1 MLGRAQIVAS
11 CEACHTVAELQD
23 VDDGDGLPP
32 YRVCPAC
39 APRLTEHVLRPLEWF
54 RLAALHGW
62 SRYHLHDDFYD
73 QLGRSNDPVD
83 DAELHPFPTLA
94 DCAASLPLA
103 VDMAYALWHLPP
115 ALVPLFAAQPAATLE
130 LLERTTAERP
140 HPDIRASAYQI
151 AAVALGPVAEEWIR
165 RECSGEDDALLF
177 VLAQAAAACLP
188 REEALEYVRRA
199 LAAPGTN
206 VAEQIGCLAWFHEAA
221 ALNLIEQYATSPI
234 SETWGRTAAACG
246 ITWDRAQR
254 WMEAGRPLSTVA
266 LDALHACVRYDS
278 PLLAELAPR
287 LLDPPDV
294 ATLRAALTQQMERDP
309 VPRVKKLAAHLIDK
323 AEALVAGVPDSPL
336 GERRSDEWPQ
346 AETRHEETE

>member
-1 MLGRAQIVAS
+1 M
-11 CEACHTVAELQD
+11 AELRE
-23 VDDGDGLPP
+23 VEEADGLPP
-32 YRVCPAC
+32 YRVCAAC
-39 APRLTEHVLRPLEWF
+39 AARLTEHVLRPLEWF

-73 QLGRSNDPVD
+73 ELGRSIDPVD
-83 DAELHPFPTLA
+83 DAELHPFPALA

-103 VDMAYALWHLPP
+103 VDVAYALWHLPR

-130 LLERTTAERP
+130 LLEQTTAQRP
-140 HPDIRASAYQI
+140 HPDIRASADEI

-165 RECSGEDDALLF
+165 RECAGDNDALLF
-177 VLAQAAAACLP
+177 PLAQAAAACLP
-188 REEALEYVRRA
+188 RDEALAYVRQA

-206 VAEQIGCLAWFHEAA
+206 VAERIGCLAWFHDEAA
-221 ALNLIEQYATSPI
+221 LDLIEQHACAPI
-234 SETWGRTAAACG
+234 SETWGRTAAASG
-246 ITWDRAQR
+246 ITWDRARR

-294 ATLRAALTQQMERDP
+294 ATLRAVLTEQMDRDP
-309 VPRVKKLAAHLIDK
+309 VPRVKKLAARLIED
-323 AEALVAGVPDSPL
+323 AEALVVGVPDFPL

-346 AETRHEETE
+346 AETPRDETE

>member
-32 YRVCPAC
+32 YRVCAAC

-254 WMEAGRPLSTVA
+254 WMEAGRPLSIVDSTRA
-266 LDALHACVRYDS
+266 LVTRLSDGVSWAIDADAGTGFTEPVWVDDSEVWLLGGLRYANGIVEVRGFVRYARAS
-278 PLLAELAPR
+278 LAPAI
-287 LLDPPDV
+287 PP
-294 ATLRAALTQQMERDP
+294 T
-309 VPRVKKLAAHLIDK
+309 
-323 AEALVAGVPDSPL
+323 
-336 GERRSDEWPQ
+336 
-346 AETRHEETE
+346 